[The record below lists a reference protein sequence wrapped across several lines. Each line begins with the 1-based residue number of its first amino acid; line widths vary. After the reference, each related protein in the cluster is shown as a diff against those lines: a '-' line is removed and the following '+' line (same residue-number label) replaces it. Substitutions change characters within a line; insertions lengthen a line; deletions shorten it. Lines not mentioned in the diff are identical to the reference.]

1 MEKANFGQIVSFL
14 FGIANDCLV
23 DTYDVG
29 DYRKI
34 ILPMMVI
41 RRFDAVLEP
50 TKEKVLKMK
59 EQLDAAGITDQDEA
73 LCSVAGEAFCNSSP
87 YTLSDLKSRTNQQQ
101 LKSDFILYLNGF
113 SQNVQDI
120 IKRFEFR
127 NQIDKLSE
135 HDILGLLISKFTDS
149 SVNLSNRPIYDAK
162 GNLVQPALD
171 NHTMGTVFEEV
182 IRKFNEET
190 NITDA
195 GRHFTPRD
203 IVELITDL
211 AFVPVKGKIQST
223 TYRIYDGACGTGG
236 MLTVAEG
243 RMQEM
248 AKEFGKNVSI
258 HLYGQE
264 NSDETYAIAR
274 SDMLVK
280 GEGVQANNI
289 FFGSTISNDGFS
301 GETFDFMLSN
311 PPFGTPWK
319 TDLKAWGDIKKDE
332 ITDTRFRVN
341 YKGEDFS
348 LIPDI
353 GDPQMLFL
361 ANNISKMKKNT
372 VLGSRIVEVHNDK
385 VGVII
390 AKDMSRI
397 GRNYLEVGLYTEM
410 LFPEH
415 DIRFIAVNSGVDSAN
430 QQDNDFTPFL
440 NIINEFYVKDSS
452 KKVKA
457 VMKQKGESGEY
468 LTTNP
473 PYGYMKDPDN
483 PKRHWIVDDEAAA
496 VVRHIFAWCME
507 GFGPSQ
513 IAKKLKE
520 AKVDCPTVHWMKMGR
535 NAPAK
540 TPDNPYD
547 WAPRTITGI
556 LEKMEYLGHMVNF
569 KTRKQSYRSK
579 KKLENPQDQWKIF
592 ENTHEAIIDE
602 ETFARVQELR
612 KNKRRPARTGK
623 TNMFSGLVRCADCG
637 EKLYYCTSNSFETRQ
652 DHFVCSTSRKKGKEV
667 CDTHFIRAVVL
678 EEGTLQHMRLVIQ
691 CVADYEDAFRRALGA
706 KRSEEAKK
714 DLSAKKRTLQK
725 SENRLA
731 ELDRLFKRIYEDMV
745 NGKLS
750 ETRFQMLADDYE
762 QEQADLRAK
771 IEMLENEIQNQED
784 QAENVDRFI
793 RQAKK
798 YLYLE
803 KLTPTI
809 LNDMV
814 NAVYVHAPDKSSGH
828 RVQDVT
834 ISYNYIGILPANLLY
849 DVMNGKA
856 A

>member
-1 MEKANFGQIVSFL
+1 MCDMIYTSNPVLADCPPIKEEQDMNRQSDKITAIYCRLSRDDELAGESNSIVNQKAILKKYAKEQGFRNIQFFVDDGYSGANF
-14 FGIANDCLV
+14 
-23 DTYDVG
+23 
-29 DYRKI
+29 
-34 ILPMMVI
+34 
-41 RRFDAVLEP
+41 
-50 TKEKVLKMK
+50 
-59 EQLDAAGITDQDEA
+59 
-73 LCSVAGEAFCNSSP
+73 
-87 YTLSDLKSRTNQQQ
+87 
-101 LKSDFILYLNGF
+101 
-113 SQNVQDI
+113 
-120 IKRFEFR
+120 
-127 NQIDKLSE
+127 
-135 HDILGLLISKFTDS
+135 
-149 SVNLSNRPIYDAK
+149 NRPDWKRMIE
-162 GNLVQPALD
+162 LV
-171 NHTMGTVFEEV
+171 E
-182 IRKFNEET
+182 
-190 NITDA
+190 
-195 GRHFTPRD
+195 
-203 IVELITDL
+203 
-211 AFVPVKGKIQST
+211 
-223 TYRIYDGACGTGG
+223 
-236 MLTVAEG
+236 
-243 RMQEM
+243 
-248 AKEFGKNVSI
+248 
-258 HLYGQE
+258 
-264 NSDETYAIAR
+264 
-274 SDMLVK
+274 
-280 GEGVQANNI
+280 
-289 FFGSTISNDGFS
+289 
-301 GETFDFMLSN
+301 
-311 PPFGTPWK
+311 
-319 TDLKAWGDIKKDE
+319 
-332 ITDTRFRVN
+332 
-341 YKGEDFS
+341 
-348 LIPDI
+348 
-353 GDPQMLFL
+353 
-361 ANNISKMKKNT
+361 
-372 VLGSRIVEVHNDK
+372 NDK

-652 DHFVCSTSRKKGKEV
+652 DHFVCSTSRKKGN
-667 CDTHFIRAVVL
+667 THFIRAVVL

>member
-1 MEKANFGQIVSFL
+1 MYDIMSASNPVLADCPPIKEEQDMNRQSDKITAIYCRLSRDDELTGESNSIVNQKAILKKYAQEQGFRNIQFFVDDGYSGANF
-14 FGIANDCLV
+14 
-23 DTYDVG
+23 
-29 DYRKI
+29 
-34 ILPMMVI
+34 
-41 RRFDAVLEP
+41 
-50 TKEKVLKMK
+50 
-59 EQLDAAGITDQDEA
+59 
-73 LCSVAGEAFCNSSP
+73 
-87 YTLSDLKSRTNQQQ
+87 
-101 LKSDFILYLNGF
+101 
-113 SQNVQDI
+113 
-120 IKRFEFR
+120 
-127 NQIDKLSE
+127 
-135 HDILGLLISKFTDS
+135 
-149 SVNLSNRPIYDAK
+149 NRPDW
-162 GNLVQPALD
+162 N
-171 NHTMGTVFEEV
+171 
-182 IRKFNEET
+182 
-190 NITDA
+190 
-195 GRHFTPRD
+195 
-203 IVELITDL
+203 
-211 AFVPVKGKIQST
+211 
-223 TYRIYDGACGTGG
+223 
-236 MLTVAEG
+236 
-243 RMQEM
+243 RMIE
-248 AKEFGKNVSI
+248 
-258 HLYGQE
+258 
-264 NSDETYAIAR
+264 
-274 SDMLVK
+274 LVK
-280 GEGVQANNI
+280 
-289 FFGSTISNDGFS
+289 D
-301 GETFDFMLSN
+301 
-311 PPFGTPWK
+311 
-319 TDLKAWGDIKKDE
+319 
-332 ITDTRFRVN
+332 
-341 YKGEDFS
+341 
-348 LIPDI
+348 
-353 GDPQMLFL
+353 
-361 ANNISKMKKNT
+361 
-372 VLGSRIVEVHNDK
+372 DK
-385 VGVII
+385 IGVII

-473 PYGYMKDPDN
+473 PYGYMKDLDN

-496 VVRHIFAWCME
+496 VVRPIFAWCME

-513 IAKKLKE
+513 ISKKLKE

-540 TPDNPYD
+540 TPDNPYN

-556 LEKMEYLGHMVNF
+556 LEKQEYLGHMVNF
-569 KTRKQSYRSK
+569 KTRKQSYKSK
-579 KKLENPQDQWKIF
+579 KKLENPPDQWKIF

-602 ETFARVQELR
+602 ETFARVKELR

-652 DHFVCSTSRKKGKEV
+652 DYFICSTSRKRGKDACE
-667 CDTHFIRAVVL
+667 THFIRAVVL

-714 DLSAKKRTLQK
+714 ELSVKKRTLQK

-750 ETRFQMLADDYE
+750 EARFQMLSDDYE

-814 NAVYVHAPDKSSGH
+814 NVVYVHAPDKSSGH
-828 RVQDVT
+828 RVQDVD
-834 ISYNYIGILPANLLY
+834 ISYNHIGILPANLLY
-849 DVMNGKA
+849 DIMNGKA

>member
-1 MEKANFGQIVSFL
+1 MPSNTKENGFETLI
-14 FGIANDCLV
+14 V
-23 DTYDVG
+23 DTLVNSNGYEQGITTEYNKQYAIDEDRLFRFLMSTQKKAMDELHILDSDLEKDRFFKQLDKKLKSDGVIELLRKGLRYKHLRLDLFYVRPSVHNPEAAALYEKNIFSVTRQLQYSSFNPRLALDVCAFING
-29 DYRKI
+29 
-34 ILPMMVI
+34 LPVI
-41 RRFDAVLEP
+41 TMELKNQLTKQNVFDAV
-50 TKEKVLKMK
+50 
-59 EQLDAAGITDQDEA
+59 EQ
-73 LCSVAGEAFCNSSP
+73 
-87 YTLSDLKSRTNQQQ
+87 Y
-101 LKSDFILYLNGF
+101 
-113 SQNVQDI
+113 
-120 IKRFEFR
+120 
-127 NQIDKLSE
+127 
-135 HDILGLLISKFTDS
+135 
-149 SVNLSNRPIYDAK
+149 
-162 GNLVQPALD
+162 
-171 NHTMGTVFEEV
+171 
-182 IRKFNEET
+182 
-190 NITDA
+190 
-195 GRHFTPRD
+195 
-203 IVELITDL
+203 
-211 AFVPVKGKIQST
+211 
-223 TYRIYDGACGTGG
+223 
-236 MLTVAEG
+236 
-243 RMQEM
+243 
-248 AKEFGKNVSI
+248 
-258 HLYGQE
+258 
-264 NSDETYAIAR
+264 
-274 SDMLVK
+274 
-280 GEGVQANNI
+280 
-289 FFGSTISNDGFS
+289 
-301 GETFDFMLSN
+301 
-311 PPFGTPWK
+311 
-319 TDLKAWGDIKKDE
+319 
-332 ITDTRFRVN
+332 
-341 YKGEDFS
+341 
-348 LIPDI
+348 
-353 GDPQMLFL
+353 
-361 ANNISKMKKNT
+361 
-372 VLGSRIVEVHNDK
+372 
-385 VGVII
+385 
-390 AKDMSRI
+390 
-397 GRNYLEVGLYTEM
+397 
-410 LFPEH
+410 
-415 DIRFIAVNSGVDSAN
+415 
-430 QQDNDFTPFL
+430 
-440 NIINEFYVKDSS
+440 
-452 KKVKA
+452 
-457 VMKQKGESGEY
+457 
-468 LTTNP
+468 
-473 PYGYMKDPDN
+473 
-483 PKRHWIVDDEAAA
+483 
-496 VVRHIFAWCME
+496 
-507 GFGPSQ
+507 
-513 IAKKLKE
+513 
-520 AKVDCPTVHWMKMGR
+520 CPTVHWMKMGR